1 MVRSLVFARLL
12 ALLAVALL
20 AQAALAEPIQSG
32 PQADEKVPGPYA
44 PLNVNGPD
52 AGKKSCLYC
61 RNGVHPV
68 VMVFAREAS
77 PAVLAFIQKLAAAT
91 AANAEH
97 SLGTCVIFCSK
108 EEGLAERLGAWA
120 RQANVNRTILAV
132 GDVGGPPSYHLSPEA
147 GVTVLLYTHRMVK
160 ANHAFRAGEF
170 QEKDIA
176 PVLADLPKI
185 LAE

>member
-1 MVRSLVFARLL
+1 MVRFHVFVRPL
-12 ALLAVALL
+12 ALLAVVLL
-20 AQAALAEPIQSG
+20 AQAVRAEPIQSG
-32 PQADEKVPGPYA
+32 PQVDDKVPGPYA
-44 PLNVNGPD
+44 PLNVNGPE

-77 PAVLAFIQKLAAAT
+77 PAVMAFVQKLDAAT

-97 SLGTCVIFCSK
+97 SLGSCVIFCSK
-108 EEGLAERLGAWA
+108 AEGLAERLGAWA
-120 RQANVNRTILAV
+120 KQANVSHTILAV
-132 GDVGGPPSYHLSPEA
+132 GDAGGPPSYHIAPEA
-147 GVTVLLYTHRMVK
+147 GVTVLLYTHRTVK

-176 PVLADLPKI
+176 TIFADLPKI